1 MQALEEWQRLQQLFE
16 LALHTPENERER
28 VLETA
33 GADPRL
39 KARILQMVQGV
50 EQEAPA
56 ASEVPACDGRR
67 LGAYTLVRLID
78 TGGMGAV
85 YLAERL
91 IGGVPQRVAL
101 KVLAPRFAGASFLE
115 RFRREQHILASLDHP
130 HITRLLDAGVGAE
143 GEPYLVM
150 EYVEGIHIDRYCD
163 ARHLDVSARIS
174 LLIEVA
180 EAIAYAHRNLVV
192 HLDLKPSNILVTQ
205 EGVVKVLDFGASKL
219 LAPDQG
225 GTTTLM
231 ATPAY
236 AAPEQLRGEVVT
248 TACDIY
254 SLGAVLFHLLSGGRV
269 ESNSLPVAIE
279 NALREREPQA
289 IWSVVDTDAALV
301 RGVSPARLRQILQGD
316 IGTIVAKCLRPRARD
331 RYTSVDAL
339 LEDLRRYQAGRP
351 VLARPHTAAYLL
363 GKYVR
368 RHRLGVTAGVLI
380 ALMVLATLL
389 YAGWRQEQAVREGQ
403 RALAMQSFVYR
414 LFKVANAK
422 YTGKPA
428 ATVPEFLQ
436 LGARLVSQ
444 FIKDPYDLRRAQLG
458 LAESMLENDDLAA
471 ARSLFKDVSAS
482 ARVAGDV
489 SALVEAEAFGG
500 NAAYLQGDERD
511 GDQRTARALALAAD
525 SAVPMTVRVWAET
538 FYAWNRDNNGYRTA
552 QNLQLLQRAATQAR
566 ASHLPAREMA
576 DVLYSLAS
584 DVELRGDLVQS
595 ETLFRQVIEAYGAD
609 PTALCDRS
617 KVLGDLAFIAQMSGN
632 LPKSLPL
639 YQQAYA
645 GYAECS
651 GPESRGALNEQEYM
665 AGALTRLGRGGEGYE
680 LMRTALPLWRKL
692 DGTTPDFSEPLNFM
706 TLAELATGRYADAEG
721 HAREM
726 VEVQT
731 GKVDSQDRR
740 FGMSHYLWA
749 EALVGQ
755 GRNADALP
763 HARIAAQLLARNA
776 VSPGARQAGR
786 EAQELLAKLQDGP
799 AHAGASHP

>member
-1 MQALEEWQRLQQLFE
+1 
-16 LALHTPENERER
+16 
-28 VLETA
+28 
-33 GADPRL
+33 
-39 KARILQMVQGV
+39 
-50 EQEAPA
+50 
-56 ASEVPACDGRR
+56 
-67 LGAYTLVRLID
+67 
-78 TGGMGAV
+78 
-85 YLAERL
+85 
-91 IGGVPQRVAL
+91 
-101 KVLAPRFAGASFLE
+101 
-115 RFRREQHILASLDHP
+115 
-130 HITRLLDAGVGAE
+130 
-143 GEPYLVM
+143 
-150 EYVEGIHIDRYCD
+150 
-163 ARHLDVSARIS
+163 
-174 LLIEVA
+174 
-180 EAIAYAHRNLVV
+180 
-192 HLDLKPSNILVTQ
+192 
-205 EGVVKVLDFGASKL
+205 VLDFGASKL

-254 SLGAVLFHLLSGGRV
+254 SLGAVLFYLLSGGRV

-289 IWSVVDTDAALV
+289 LGSGVDIDAAMV
-301 RGVSPARLRQILQGD
+301 RGVSPARLRQILRGD
-316 IGTIVAKCLRPRARD
+316 IGTIVGKCLRPRGRE

-339 LEDLRRYQAGRP
+339 LQDLRRYLEGRP
-351 VLARPHTAAYLL
+351 VLARPHTGAYLL

-368 RHRLGVTAGVLI
+368 RHRLGVTAGALILMTVLS
-380 ALMVLATLL
+380 TLL
-389 YAGWRQEQAVREGQ
+389 YAGWRQQQAVREGQ

-471 ARSLFKDVSAS
+471 ARALFNDVATS

-500 NAAYLQGDERD
+500 NAAYLQGDERE
-511 GDQRTARALALAAD
+511 GEQRTARALALAAD
-525 SAVPMTVRVWAET
+525 SAVPIAVRVWAET
-538 FYAWNRDNNGYRTA
+538 FYAWNRDNNGYRT
-552 QNLQLLQRAATQAR
+552 QENLELLQRAATQAR
-566 ASHLPAREMA
+566 ASHLPAREVA
-576 DVLYSLAS
+576 DVLYNLAS
-584 DVELRGDLVQS
+584 DVELRGDLARS
-595 ETLFRQVIEAYGAD
+595 EALLRQALDAYGAD
-609 PTALCDRS
+609 PTTLCDRS
-617 KVLGDLAFIAQMSGN
+617 KVLGDLAWNAQMAGN
-632 LPKSLPL
+632 LAKSLPL

-651 GPESRGALNEQEYM
+651 GPDSRGALSEREFL

-680 LMRTALPLWRKL
+680 LMRNALPLWRRL
-692 DGTTPDFSEPLNFM
+692 DGTTPDFAEPLNFM
-706 TLAELATGRYADAEG
+706 TLAELATRRYAAAEG

-731 GKVDSQDRR
+731 GKVDPQDRR
-740 FGMSHYLWA
+740 FGMSHLLWA

-786 EAQELLAKLQDGP
+786 DAQELLTKIQSDP
-799 AHAGASHP
+799 PPAGATAP

>member
-1 MQALEEWQRLQQLFE
+1 MKSYEDWQRLQELFE
-16 LALHTPENERER
+16 LALNTPEAERASE
-28 VLETA
+28 LETA
-33 GADPRL
+33 GADPQLR
-39 KARILQMVQGV
+39 ARILQMVQGV
-50 EQEAPA
+50 EHEASVA
-56 ASEVPACDGRR
+56 GEAPACDGRR
-67 LGAYTLVRLID
+67 LGACTLLRLID

-101 KVLAPRFAGASFLE
+101 KVLAPRFAAASFLE
-115 RFRREQHILASLDHP
+115 RFRREQHILASLEHT
-130 HITRLLDAGVGAE
+130 HITRLLDAGVGQD

-150 EYVEGIHIDRYCD
+150 EYVEGTHIDRYCD
-163 ARHLDVSARIS
+163 ARHLDVSARIG

-180 EAIAYAHRNLVV
+180 EAIAYAHRNLIV
-192 HLDLKPSNILVTQ
+192 HLDLKPSNILVT
-205 EGVVKVLDFGASKL
+205 EAGVVKVLDFGASKL

-254 SLGAVLFHLLSGGRV
+254 SLGAVLFYLLSGGRV

-289 IWSVVDTDAALV
+289 LGSGVDIDAAMV
-301 RGVSPARLRQILQGD
+301 RGVSPARLRQILRGD
-316 IGTIVAKCLRPRARD
+316 IGTIVGKCLRPRGRE

-339 LEDLRRYQAGRP
+339 LQDLRRYLEGRP
-351 VLARPHTAAYLL
+351 VLARPHTGAYLL

-368 RHRLGVTAGVLI
+368 RHRLGVTAGALILMTVLS
-380 ALMVLATLL
+380 TLL
-389 YAGWRQEQAVREGQ
+389 YAGWRQQQAVREGQ

-471 ARSLFKDVSAS
+471 ARALFNDVATS

-500 NAAYLQGDERD
+500 NAAYLQGDERE
-511 GDQRTARALALAAD
+511 GEQRTARALALAAD
-525 SAVPMTVRVWAET
+525 SAVPIAVRVWAET
-538 FYAWNRDNNGYRTA
+538 FYAWNRDNNGYRT
-552 QNLQLLQRAATQAR
+552 QENLELLQRAATQAR
-566 ASHLPAREMA
+566 ASHLPAREVA
-576 DVLYSLAS
+576 DVLYNLAS
-584 DVELRGDLVQS
+584 DVELRGDLARS
-595 ETLFRQVIEAYGAD
+595 EALLRQALDAYGAD
-609 PTALCDRS
+609 PTTLCDRS
-617 KVLGDLAFIAQMSGN
+617 KVLGDLAWNAQMAGN
-632 LPKSLPL
+632 LAKSLPL

-651 GPESRGALNEQEYM
+651 GPDSRGALSEREFL

-680 LMRTALPLWRKL
+680 LMRNALPLWRRL
-692 DGTTPDFSEPLNFM
+692 DGTTPDFAEPLNFM
-706 TLAELATGRYADAEG
+706 TLAELATRRYAAAEG

-731 GKVDSQDRR
+731 GKVDPQDRR
-740 FGMSHYLWA
+740 FGMSHLLWA

-786 EAQELLAKLQDGP
+786 DAQELLTKIQSDPPL
-799 AHAGASHP
+799 AGATAP

>member
-1 MQALEEWQRLQQLFE
+1 MEAYEQWQQLQTLFE
-16 LALHTPENERER
+16 LALNTPETQRES
-28 VLETA
+28 VLERA
-33 GADPRL
+33 GADAEL
-39 KARILQMVQGV
+39 KARVLQMIQGV
-50 EQEAPA
+50 EQETPA
-56 ASEVPACDGRR
+56 AAGGPGCDGRR
-67 LGAYTLVRLID
+67 LGAYTLLRLID

-101 KVLAPRFAGASFLE
+101 KVLAPRFAGAAFLE
-115 RFRREQHILASLDHP
+115 RFRREQHILASLDHA
-130 HITRLLDAGVGAE
+130 HITRLLDAGVGGD

-150 EYVEGIHIDRYCD
+150 EYVEGTHIDRYCD
-163 ARHLDVSARIS
+163 GRHLDVNARIS

-192 HLDLKPSNILVTQ
+192 HLDLKPSNILVT
-205 EGVVKVLDFGASKL
+205 EAAVVKVLDFGASKL
-219 LAPDQG
+219 LLPDQG
-225 GTTTLM
+225 GTTTIM

-254 SLGAVLFHLLSGGRV
+254 ALGAVLFYLLSGGRV

-289 IWSVVDTDAALV
+289 ISSVIDTDAAMV
-301 RGVSPARLRQILQGD
+301 RGVSPARLRQLLQGD
-316 IGTIVAKCLRPRARD
+316 IGTIVGKCLRPRPRD

-339 LEDLRRYQAGRP
+339 LQDLRRYLEGRP
-351 VLARPHTAAYLL
+351 VLARPQTGAYLL

-368 RHRLGVTAGVLI
+368 RHRLGVTVGVLI
-380 ALMVLATLL
+380 GLTVLATLL

-403 RALAMQSFVYR
+403 RAMAMQSFVYR

-428 ATVPEFLQ
+428 ATVPEFLR

-458 LAESMLENDDLAA
+458 LAESMLDNDDMSA
-471 ARSLFKDVSAS
+471 ARALFNEVAAT
-482 ARVAGDV
+482 ARAAGDV
-489 SALVEAEAFGG
+489 SARVEAEAFGG
-500 NAAYLQGDERD
+500 NIAYLQGDVQE
-511 GDQRTARALALAAD
+511 GAQRTALALALATD
-525 SAVPMTVRVWAET
+525 SDVPIAVRVWAET
-538 FYAWNRDNNGYRTA
+538 FYAWNRDNNGYRSA
-552 QNLQLLQRAATQAR
+552 ENLQLLNRAAQQAR
-566 ASHLPAREMA
+566 ASHLPAREIA
-576 DVLYSLAS
+576 DVLYNLGS
-584 DVELRGDLVQS
+584 DLELRGELPQADV
-595 ETLFRQVIEAYGAD
+595 LFRQAIDAYGDD

-617 KVLGDLAFIAQMSGN
+617 KVLGDLAWNAQMSGN

-651 GPESRGALNEQEYM
+651 GAESRGALGEQEFV
-665 AGALTRLGRGGEGYE
+665 AGVLSRLGRGAEAYD
-680 LMRTALPLWRKL
+680 LMRNALPVWRKL
-692 DGTTPDFSEPLNFM
+692 DGTSPDLSEPLNFM
-706 TLAELATGRYADAEG
+706 TLAELATGRFTDAEG

-726 VEVQT
+726 IAVQT
-731 GKVDSQDRR
+731 GKVDARDRR

-755 GRNADALP
+755 GRNAEALP
-763 HARIAAQLLARNA
+763 HARIAAELLTRNA
-776 VSPGARQAGR
+776 VSLGARQAGR
-786 EAQELLAKLQDGP
+786 DAQELLTRVQG
-799 AHAGASHP
+799 GAARADAPLP